1 MKTIIASSA
10 SIAKLI
16 PARSSRS
23 KKGDNGIV
31 LVVGGS
37 RVYHGA
43 PLLASLAAMRSGAD
57 LAYVAVPKSISVAVR
72 SYSPSIIVLP
82 LPDDRLTVGS
92 VNKLKAM
99 LPKKVDA
106 AAIGMGLSIAKNEA
120 LKSLIGELNEMNA
133 KILLDASALIPDV
146 LSSVS
151 KRQAVLTPH
160 AGEFKRVFQQDAGK
174 SEPERLKNVKEL
186 AAKHNVTVLLKGWI
200 DVISDGNKVAV
211 NKTHNCAMTVG
222 GTGDVLSGLVAGL
235 LAKGMNSFDASIAGA
250 YINGAAGD
258 RAYRRVGLHLLPTD
272 IIDEIP
278 AVMKN
283 FDSIKKQ

>member
-57 LAYVAVPKSISVAVR
+57 LAYVAVPKSISIAVR

-99 LPKKVDA
+99 LPKKIDA
-106 AAIGMGLSIAKNEA
+106 AAIGMGLSIAKNDA
-120 LKSLIGELNEMNA
+120 LKSLIGELN
-133 KILLDASALIPDV
+133 
-146 LSSVS
+146 
-151 KRQAVLTPH
+151 
-160 AGEFKRVFQQDAGK
+160 
-174 SEPERLKNVKEL
+174 
-186 AAKHNVTVLLKGWI
+186 
-200 DVISDGNKVAV
+200 
-211 NKTHNCAMTVG
+211 
-222 GTGDVLSGLVAGL
+222 
-235 LAKGMNSFDASIAGA
+235 
-250 YINGAAGD
+250 
-258 RAYRRVGLHLLPTD
+258 
-272 IIDEIP
+272 
-278 AVMKN
+278 
-283 FDSIKKQ
+283 